1 LVFLILPQLDVHEK
15 NKRIS
20 ITVLVALIVLPTLL
34 SPAIVGILLLL
45 LLSFRS
51 GDRWIW
57 ILSLVSLIVFMSEYY
72 YDLDYTLL
80 TKSYILMGT
89 GAGFLLLYF
98 FTRKKWLAH
107 EME

>member
-1 LVFLILPQLDVHEK
+1 
-15 NKRIS
+15 
-20 ITVLVALIVLPTLL
+20 
-34 SPAIVGILLLL
+34 
-45 LLSFRS
+45 
-51 GDRWIW
+51 
-57 ILSLVSLIVFMSEYY
+57 MSEYY